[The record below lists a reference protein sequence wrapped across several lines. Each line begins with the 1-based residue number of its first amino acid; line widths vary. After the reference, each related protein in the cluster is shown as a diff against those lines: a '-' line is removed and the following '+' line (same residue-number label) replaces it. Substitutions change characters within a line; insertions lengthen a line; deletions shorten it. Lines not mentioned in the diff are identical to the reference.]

1 MHTTLD
7 YIASQ
12 VYLTESYA
20 DYLNK
25 LKKNKTG
32 KLNSHTIFASPPHLL
47 MRSKNRP
54 AQKVLAVFFE
64 EPNCTQCD
72 FFHTQLM
79 PLKQTQDYLQQMR

>member
-7 YIASQ
+7 YIANQ

-79 PLKQTQDYLQQMR
+79 PLVKLTSLVFL

>member
-1 MHTTLD
+1 
-7 YIASQ
+7 
-12 VYLTESYA
+12 
-20 DYLNK
+20 
-25 LKKNKTG
+25 
-32 KLNSHTIFASPPHLL
+32 

-79 PLKQTQDYLQQMR
+79 PLKQTQDYSFSVKSLPVQSLKVVSPHILISITSKSFCNLATNFLS